1 MVITTTPQAKQ
12 APAPAGG
19 IQRADVSLVTTTRPR
34 PAVLL
39 VGAVML
45 ATFAAP
51 GASDPAHTPAG
62 VAPRQS
68 GPVAYVAHR
77 WLHAES
83 SKLRSDGWLEA
94 HTSYDPASG
103 FSYRITK
110 EGGSERIRKRALH
123 GVLQAEERATDKERR
138 RAAVNGD
145 NYLMSPIDDVGRQR
159 RVRLVPRRADEMLVD
174 GEAVLDEH
182 GCLVRIRGRLAKS
195 PSFWVKWATVV
206 RDYICLG
213 GRAVPVRVES
223 TADVRF
229 AGVSRLVMTYEYES
243 VNGAPVRLRA
253 ANRQLGPVLL
263 PGSPLLPEA
272 ERTMASSR

>member
-1 MVITTTPQAKQ
+1 
-12 APAPAGG
+12 
-19 IQRADVSLVTTTRPR
+19 
-34 PAVLL
+34 
-39 VGAVML
+39 ML

-51 GASDPAHTPAG
+51 GASDPARSPAG
-62 VAPRQS
+62 VGPRQA
-68 GPVAYVAHR
+68 GPVPYVAHR
-77 WLHAES
+77 WMCAES
-83 SKLRSDGWLEA
+83 AKLRSDGWLEA
-94 HTSYDPASG
+94 RTTFDPAKG
-103 FSYRITK
+103 FSYQITA

-123 GVLQAEERATDKERR
+123 GLLKAEERATARERQ

-145 NYLMSPIDDVGRQR
+145 NYVMTPIDEVGRQR
-159 RVRLVPRRADEMLVD
+159 RIRLVPRRADELLVD

-182 GCLVRIRGRLAKS
+182 GCLVCVRGRLAKS

-243 VNGAPVRLRA
+243 VDGAPVRLRA
-253 ANRQLGPVLL
+253 ANRQLGF
-263 PGSPLLPEA
+263 ST
-272 ERTMASSR
+272 RCSSTAGPTSRRSAMTRCRA

>member
-1 MVITTTPQAKQ
+1 M
-12 APAPAGG
+12 
-19 IQRADVSLVTTTRPR
+19 
-34 PAVLL
+34 
-39 VGAVML
+39 
-45 ATFAAP
+45 
-51 GASDPAHTPAG
+51 
-62 VAPRQS
+62 
-68 GPVAYVAHR
+68 Y
-77 WLHAES
+77 AES
-83 SKLRSDGWLEA
+83 AKLRSDGWLEA
-94 HTSYDPASG
+94 RTTYDPAKG
-103 FSYRITK
+103 FSYEITA

-123 GVLQAEERATDKERR
+123 GVLKAEEHASTKERQ

-145 NYLMSPIDDVGRQR
+145 NYVMTPIDEVGRQR
-159 RVRLVPRRADEMLVD
+159 RVRLVPKRADELLVD

-229 AGVSRLVMTYEYES
+229 AGISRLVMTYEYES
-243 VNGAPVRLRA
+243 VDGAPVRLRA

-272 ERTMASSR
+272 ERTMASAR